1 MIWFIDDN
9 KTAGRLC
16 ARTSVS
22 ISTFAKKFEALAST
36 LRPCGRGHPQNPRG
50 HRGVRTVGDRP
61 HAVVLDGIK
70 GAGIRE
76 VEETVANHSMVVTP
90 ETCDR
95 WLDDLRRELQAL
107 EGGEGA

>member
-1 MIWFIDDN
+1 MPGGDVLKIRAAIE
-9 KTAGRLC
+9 AC
-16 ARTSVS
+16 
-22 ISTFAKKFEALAST
+22 TFTDGK
-36 LRPCGRGHPQNPRG
+36 
-50 HRGVRTVGDRP
+50 P
-61 HAVVLDGIK
+61 HAVVLDGVK

-95 WLDDLRRELQAL
+95 WLDDLRRELRAL